1 MSKVKIMVVED
12 EAIVAED
19 IKHMLLSLD
28 YDVPALAA
36 SGDEAITKIKETSP
50 QLVLM
55 DIMLKGDKDG
65 VSVAEHIQYN
75 YGIPVVYL
83 TAYADDYTLE
93 RAKITEP
100 YGYIIKPFEKKELYT
115 TIEIALYKYNME
127 RTLIESEKKY
137 RTLFED
143 SGDAMYISNKDGR
156 FIDVNQSALD
166 LFGYTRE
173 EILKLNIRDLYQ
185 NIEDRTGIT
194 EEIEKQG
201 QIRSYEINFKTKSGK
216 VIPCLLTSTKVR
228 SDVEEA
234 IEYQGIIRDIT
245 ERKEKEEALKEKA
258 ESIGKRFKELQCLY
272 SISNLVEKPDITL
285 DEIIKGTVSLIPE
298 ALSYPN
304 IVNVRV
310 RMEDKEY
317 TTNNFYRTEW
327 KQNRDISIRGEKIG
341 DLEVC
346 YKENK
351 KSNPEK
357 DEDAFMNQEKI
368 LFSVIAERIGKII
381 EQVTVEEELK
391 QSLEKLKA
399 ITEGIIKA
407 MATTTELKDPY
418 TAGHQKRVSKLS
430 VEIAKKLGLSDD
442 NIEGIRMAGLIHD
455 IGKISVPAEILSKP
469 GELSEHEFNII
480 KTHSQVGYDILKTID
495 FPWPIADIIL
505 QHHERIDG
513 SGYPYG
519 LGEKDILLEAQ
530 IITVADVID
539 AMASHRPYRPALGI
553 NEAFKEISKNKGIKY
568 NSKVVDICLELYEK
582 KEFDFEIYG
591 VNSL

>member
-19 IKHMLLSLD
+19 IKHMLLSLN

-36 SGDEAITKIKETSP
+36 SGDEAIKKVKDTRP

-55 DIMLKGDKDG
+55 DIMLKGNKDG

-127 RTLIESEKKY
+127 RTLRENEKKY

-143 SGDAMYISNKDGR
+143 SGDAMYISNAEGK
-156 FIDVNQSALD
+156 FIDVNQSALE
-166 LFGYTRE
+166 LFGYTKNE
-173 EILKLNIRDLYQ
+173 MLNVNIKDLYE
-185 NIEDRTGIT
+185 NIGHRKDIIK
-194 EEIEKQG
+194 EIERHG
-201 QIRSYEINFKTKSGK
+201 QVRSYEINFRAKSGK
-216 VIPCLLTSTKVR
+216 IIPCLLTSTKVQND
-228 SDVEEA
+228 DV

-245 ERKEKEEALKEKA
+245 ERKKKEEALKEKA

-272 SISNLVEKPDITL
+272 SISNLVEQPGITL
-285 DEIIKGTVSLIPE
+285 DEIIQGTVSFIPE
-298 ALSYPN
+298 ALRDPDNVS
-304 IVNVRV
+304 VRV
-310 RMEDKEY
+310 SMEDKIY
-317 TTNNFYRTEW
+317 TTNDFYKTNL

-341 DLEVC
+341 ELEVC
-346 YKENK
+346 YKENNSDK
-351 KSNPEK
+351 QEEENI
-357 DEDAFMNQEKI
+357 FMNQEKI

-399 ITEGIIKA
+399 ITEGIVKA

-430 VEIAKKLGLSDD
+430 VEIAKKLGLPDD
-442 NIEGIRMAGLIHD
+442 QIEGIRMAGLIHD

-469 GELSEHEFNII
+469 GKLSEHEFNII

-495 FPWPIADIIL
+495 FPWPIANIIL
-505 QHHERIDG
+505 QHHERMDG
-513 SGYPYG
+513 SGYPRG
-519 LGEKDILLEAQ
+519 IESDEILLEAQ

-553 NEAFKEISKNKGIKY
+553 NEAFKEISKNKGTKY
-568 NSKVVDICLELYEK
+568 NTKVVDICVELYEN
-582 KEFDFEIYG
+582 KEFEFEIYG
-591 VNSL
+591 VNLL